1 MLIIIM
7 YILQYIGEW
16 CNGRREGTGELIFQN
31 YKYKGNFVDDQVIII
46 CIIIIIIIIILY
58 SQPQGAGK
66 YTFDI
71 GVQQLGDY
79 ILEKIVS
86 YIIIISKSN
95 KLYIYN
101 YNNL

>member
-1 MLIIIM
+1 M
-7 YILQYIGEW
+7 YIQYIGEW
-16 CNGRREGTGELIFQN
+16 CNGCREGTGELIFQN
-31 YKYKGNFVDDQVIII
+31 YKYKGNFVNDQVIII
-46 CIIIIIIIIILY
+46 YIIINYYYILY

-86 YIIIISKSN
+86 YINVISHI
-95 KLYIYN
+95 YI
-101 YNNL
+101 

>member
-1 MLIIIM
+1 M
-7 YILQYIGEW
+7 YIQYTGEW
-16 CNGRREGTGELIFQN
+16 CNGLREGTGELIFQN
-31 YKYKGNFVDDQVIII
+31 YKYKGNFVNDQVIII
-46 CIIIIIIIIILY
+46 YIIINYYYILY

-86 YIIIISKSN
+86 YIKVISHI
-95 KLYIYN
+95 YI
-101 YNNL
+101 